1 MAKPI
6 APTPLFEGEALEEL
20 IKYMKQ
26 PLTKE
31 EEEFNDKVKK
41 AKKISR
47 PSLNFLWIMITK

>member
-6 APTPLFEGEALEEL
+6 APTPLFEGEDLDEL

-26 PLTKE
+26 PLTK

-47 PSLNFLWIMITK
+47 PNLKFL

>member
-26 PLTKE
+26 PLPKE

-47 PSLNFLWIMITK
+47 PSLNFL